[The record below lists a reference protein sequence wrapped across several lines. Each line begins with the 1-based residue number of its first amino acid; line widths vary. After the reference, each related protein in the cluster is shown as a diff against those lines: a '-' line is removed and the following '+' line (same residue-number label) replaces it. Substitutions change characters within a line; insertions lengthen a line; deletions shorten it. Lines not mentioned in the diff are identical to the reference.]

1 MQHTIGSVLLVS
13 GGLAQQATQV
23 VWVEARNETECIN
36 ATLDL
41 VQLLAVHSSVHI
53 PWPFSPVYHTSFVQP
68 TLSGFLAGSVCIG
81 PRCRHR
87 YVSRLQNAHSAARNE
102 AVETVAPSNLNSI
115 TLPSSSCIG
124 QVGSAS

>member
-1 MQHTIGSVLLVS
+1 MKLSALMLRSTSSNSWLSTRVS
-13 GGLAQQATQV
+13 TYPG
-23 VWVEARNETECIN
+23 
-36 ATLDL
+36 
-41 VQLLAVHSSVHI
+41 HS
-53 PWPFSPVYHTSFVQP
+53 PPLSPVYRTSFVQP
-68 TLSGFLAGSVCIG
+68 TLSGFLTGSDSIG